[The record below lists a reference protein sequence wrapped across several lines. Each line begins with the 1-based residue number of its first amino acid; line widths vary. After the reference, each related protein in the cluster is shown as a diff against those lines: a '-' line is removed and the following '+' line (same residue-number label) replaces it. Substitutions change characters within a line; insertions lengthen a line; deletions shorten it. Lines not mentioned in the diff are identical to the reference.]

1 VTDPRS
7 DAARAPFAVRLLEL
21 ASHAHELAERKP
33 HFVRYF
39 QMITYEVLPQL
50 FEPAEYP
57 RVRESGAWR
66 EFEQRYRALAASG
79 SLGRRRQSD
88 PHKQVSYR
96 IPPLLK
102 QRLEAESAQLRI
114 SENELAIFK
123 LSQPIPDQW
132 ETGGDG
138 SAPLTSP
145 PPRMGRE
152 AGG

>member
-1 VTDPRS
+1 MTDNPERG
-7 DAARAPFAVRLLEL
+7 PFALRLKEL
-21 ASHAHELAERKP
+21 ARHAEELAERRP

-50 FEPAEYP
+50 FDPAEYP
-57 RVRESGAWR
+57 RVRESQVWR
-66 EFEQRYRALAASG
+66 EFNQRYRALAASG

-88 PHKQVSYR
+88 PHKQVCYR

-102 QRLEAESAQLRI
+102 QRLEAESATLRI

-123 LSQPIPDQW
+123 LSQPLPNQW
-132 ETGGDG
+132 ETGEDG

-145 PPRMGRE
+145 PPGMGRE